1 VRLLALLLLVVSCL
15 ATVGCGASSGGGGGR
30 HEVVATTTQV
40 GDFARVIGG
49 DRVHLRTL
57 LRANADPHAYE
68 PRPSDVRTVG
78 EADLVLRSGG
88 DVDDWLD
95 RVLSDAGS
103 HAARLTLIDRVPKQ
117 RLNGKLDPHWW
128 QNPRNVALVVPVIR
142 DALTRVDPGGRAEF
156 ERRAAAYS
164 RRLAVLDRGIAR
176 CVASV
181 PPAQRKI
188 VTTHDALGYFARR
201 YGVTVV
207 GALIPSLSTQAQ
219 PSARDIE
226 RLVSQIRREH
236 VRAIF
241 PESSINPK
249 LERAVARETGARTGG
264 HLWADALGPPGSS
277 GDTYLHSMASNARSL
292 VEGMSGGTRSCRLAP

>member
-1 VRLLALLLLVVSCL
+1 VRRTALLLLLLSL
-15 ATVGCGASSGGGGGR
+15 AVAGCGTSSAGSGGR
-30 HEVVATTTQV
+30 AVVVATTTQV

-49 DRVHLRTL
+49 DQVEVRTL
-57 LRANADPHAYE
+57 LRANADPHEFE

-95 RVLSDAGS
+95 RVLSDAGG
-103 HAARLTLIDRVPKQ
+103 HAARLTLIDRVPEQ
-117 RLNGKLDPHWW
+117 RVDGKLDPHWW
-128 QNPRNVALVVPVIR
+128 QNPRNVALVVPAIR

-156 ERRAAAYS
+156 GRRAAAYS
-164 RRLAVLDRGIAR
+164 RRLAALDRGIAR
-176 CVASV
+176 CVAGV

-201 YGVTVV
+201 YGVKVV

-236 VRAIF
+236 VKAIF

-277 GDTYLHSMASNARSL
+277 GNTYLHSMAANARSL
-292 VEGMSGGTRSCRLAP
+292 VEGMSGGTRTCRLAS

>member
-1 VRLLALLLLVVSCL
+1 MRLLALALALLVSAIV
-15 ATVGCGASSGGGGGR
+15 AVGCGSTGGGGGGR
-30 HEVVATTTQV
+30 PVVVATTTQV
-40 GDFARVIGG
+40 GDFAHAIGG
-49 DRVHLRTL
+49 DRVEVRTL
-57 LRANADPHAYE
+57 LRANADPHEYE
-68 PRPSDVRTVG
+68 PRPSDVRTVS

-88 DVDDWLD
+88 DVDDWLGG
-95 RVLSDAGS
+95 VLRSAGG
-103 HAARLTLIDRVPKQ
+103 HAPSLTLIDRVPQQ
-117 RLNGKLDPHWW
+117 RLDGKLDPHWW
-128 QNPRNVALVVPVIR
+128 QNPRDVALTVPAVR

-156 ERRAAAYS
+156 RRRAADYS
-164 RRLAVLDRGIAR
+164 RRLAALDSGIAR

-188 VTTHDALGYFARR
+188 VTTHDALGYFAKR
-201 YGVTVV
+201 YGVSVV

-219 PSARDIE
+219 PSARDIQ
-226 RLVSQIRREH
+226 RLVGQIRREH
-236 VRAIF
+236 VKAIF

-292 VEGMSGGTRSCRLAP
+292 VEGMSGGTRSCRV

>member
-1 VRLLALLLLVVSCL
+1 MRRTALLLLLVSL
-15 ATVGCGASSGGGGGR
+15 AVAGCGASSAGGGR
-30 HEVVATTTQV
+30 PVVVATTTQV

-49 DRVHLRTL
+49 HRVDVRTL
-57 LRANADPHAYE
+57 LRANADPHEYE
-68 PRPSDVRTVG
+68 PRPSDVRAVG

-95 RVLSDAGS
+95 RVLSGAGG

-117 RLNGKLDPHWW
+117 RLDGKLDPHWW
-128 QNPRNVALVVPVIR
+128 QNPRNVALVVPAIR
-142 DALTRVDPGGRAEF
+142 DALTRVDPGGRADF
-156 ERRAAAYS
+156 NRRAAAYS
-164 RRLAVLDRGIAR
+164 RRLAALDRGIAR

-201 YGVTVV
+201 YGVKVV

-219 PSARDIE
+219 PSARDIQ

-249 LERAVARETGARTGG
+249 LERAVARETGARTGA

-277 GDTYLHSMASNARSL
+277 GDTYLHSMVSNARSL
-292 VEGMSGGTRSCRLAP
+292 VEGMSGGTRACRLPT

>member
-1 VRLLALLLLVVSCL
+1 V
-15 ATVGCGASSGGGGGR
+15 
-30 HEVVATTTQV
+30 VVATTTQA
-40 GDFARVIGG
+40 GDFARAIGG
-49 DRVHLRTL
+49 HRVEVRTL
-57 LRANADPHAYE
+57 LRANADPHEYE
-68 PRPSDVRTVG
+68 PRPSDVRTVSQ
-78 EADLVLRSGG
+78 ADLLLRSGG

-95 RVLSDAGS
+95 RVLQGAGS
-103 HAARLTLIDRVPKQ
+103 HAPKLTLIDRVPKQ
-117 RLNGKLDPHWW
+117 QLHGKLDPHWW
-128 QNPRNVALVVPVIR
+128 QNPQNVALALPAIR
-142 DALTRVDPGGRAEF
+142 DAMTRVDPGGRAGF
-156 ERRAAAYS
+156 RRRTAAYG

-176 CVASV
+176 CLAQV
-181 PPAQRKI
+181 PPARRKI

-201 YGVTVV
+201 YGVAVV

-226 RLVSQIRREH
+226 RLVGQIRREH

-277 GDTYLHSMASNARSL
+277 GATYLDSMASNAQAL
-292 VEGMSGGTRSCRLAP
+292 VDGMSGGTRSCRLSP